1 MPTLRYDGTY
11 WTRKGPGGVGEM
23 TRGMEINVSEEWCS
37 TYARKV
43 NANDQFTLTGYEAH
57 ADEGNDGIPDPSWTV
72 ANIKKWLG
80 DEGVELGYGYKTKT
94 VLLGM
99 VEEHLNP
106 SAPEPVVEEV
116 AEVAETEL
124 ENTME

>member
-80 DEGVELGYGYKTKT
+80 DEGVEIGYGYKTKT

-99 VEEHLNP
+99 VEQHLNP
-106 SAPEPVVEEV
+106 SASEPLVEEV
-116 AEVAETEL
+116 AEVAETQQ

>member
-1 MPTLRYDGTY
+1 MPTLKYDGVY

-23 TRGMEINVSEEWCS
+23 TRGMEITVSDEWCAQ
-37 TYARKV
+37 YASRL
-43 NANDQFTLTGYEAH
+43 NDEFMLIGYEAH
-57 ADEGNDGIPDPSWTV
+57 FDEGNDGIPDSSWTV

-106 SAPEPVVEEV
+106 SASEPLVEEV
-116 AEVAETEL
+116 AEVAETEQ

>member
-80 DEGVELGYGYKTKT
+80 DEGVEIGYGYKTKT

-99 VEEHLNP
+99 VEQHLNP
-106 SAPEPVVEEV
+106 SASEPLIEEV
-116 AEVAETEL
+116 AEVAETQQ

>member
-1 MPTLRYDGTY
+1 LPTLTY
-11 WTRKGPGGVGEM
+11 EGVLKWRPAPGGLGTVERGVANEVSQEWLDRYALILGPDWVVG
-23 TRGMEINVSEEWCS
+23 GG
-37 TYARKV
+37 
-43 NANDQFTLTGYEAH
+43 DLPTL
-57 ADEGNDGIPDPSWTV
+57 DEGNDGIPDPSWTV

-116 AEVAETEL
+116 VEVAETEL

>member
-1 MPTLRYDGTY
+1 MPTLKYNGMY

-23 TRGMEINVSEEWCS
+23 TRGMEITVTDEWCAQ
-37 TYARKV
+37 YANRI
-43 NANDQFTLTGYEAH
+43 NDEFMLTGYEAH

-80 DEGVELGYGYKTKT
+80 DEGVEIGYGYKTKT

-106 SAPEPVVEEV
+106 SASEPLVEEV
-116 AEVAETEL
+116 AEVAETQQ